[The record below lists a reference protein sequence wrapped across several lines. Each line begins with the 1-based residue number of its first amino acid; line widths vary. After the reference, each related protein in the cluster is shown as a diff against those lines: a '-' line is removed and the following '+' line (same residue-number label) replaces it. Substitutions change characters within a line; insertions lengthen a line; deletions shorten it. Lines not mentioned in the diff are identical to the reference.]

1 MADEK
6 VGTFTQV
13 YKDNITQL
21 SNRLTGGRIITGFL
35 FLGIVIL
42 LWYIDIV
49 DISDK
54 IDIFIGHIIT
64 FSTISLVVFPN
75 VLTFW
80 LKYQPNIL
88 KLSDF
93 KNRIQSH
100 TKVSKMICDQLTQVF
115 IIVPFCFIV
124 ILVPNITIKKVLI
137 TIILWALFGL
147 IRQLYG
153 FIYLSLLDYVR
164 IESQYDDY
172 DKSMS
177 ENKI

>member
-1 MADEK
+1 
-6 VGTFTQV
+6 
-13 YKDNITQL
+13 
-21 SNRLTGGRIITGFL
+21 
-35 FLGIVIL
+35 
-42 LWYIDIV
+42 
-49 DISDK
+49 
-54 IDIFIGHIIT
+54 
-64 FSTISLVVFPN
+64 
-75 VLTFW
+75 
-80 LKYQPNIL
+80 
-88 KLSDF
+88 
-93 KNRIQSH
+93 
-100 TKVSKMICDQLTQVF
+100 MICDQLTQVF

-153 FIYLSLLDYVR
+153 FIYLSLLDYIR